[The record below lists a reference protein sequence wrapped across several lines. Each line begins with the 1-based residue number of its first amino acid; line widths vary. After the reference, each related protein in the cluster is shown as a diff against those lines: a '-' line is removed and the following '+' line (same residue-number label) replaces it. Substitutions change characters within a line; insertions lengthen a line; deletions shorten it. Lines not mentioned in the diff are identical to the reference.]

1 MKIDFNF
8 KREIAIKWKII
19 FNKLFDFARRII
31 YLYSETMGDLTKV
44 FGFCNQKI
52 CRE

>member
-19 FNKLFDFARRII
+19 FNKLF
-31 YLYSETMGDLTKV
+31 EMMGDS
-44 FGFCNQKI
+44 
-52 CRE
+52 